1 MYDVAYQGNFASSH
15 KQTTGPFFPG
25 SRYKSW
31 FDGHS
36 FASGLFPAANGKSQ
50 ESSSEAV
57 NCYYGVYLWSLA
69 RNGALSNP
77 LDDTSS
83 GTDFARL
90 LLATEIIG
98 AKTYWQMLPSST
110 SNQTVT
116 SGNKTSTGSSGSPQ
130 LPQQGVYGS
139 QFASNLMVGNV
150 GMLDAVCR
158 TWFGKELLYV
168 HMINFLPVTSVTGE
182 LFTSAYATQEYQ
194 SVLKSLEADP
204 AWIGFVIANHAI
216 SAPNMAWTDA
226 LSVSSPQLDVG
237 LSKSQ
242 LLFWI
247 ATRKGFIAPESQQ
260 SSNQGQKNPSSGPD
274 SWNVSPSPGPV
285 ASSSDGTCSTNPK
298 CAALGLVGACCPT
311 PGGSSLGTNFSTC
324 IRLKLAKSFPHLRAS
339 CPLFR
344 FASLKTGKQLP
355 VSLLQLL
362 VYPSPLTFFEFA
374 NGVRLLC
381 AAVDENKDGN
391 ASI

>member
-1 MYDVAYQGNFASSH
+1 MKDYAKKVDAIMYDVAYQGNFVSTH
-15 KQTTGPFFPG
+15 RQTTGPFFPG
-25 SRYKSW
+25 TRYKSW

-69 RNGALSNP
+69 RNGALVNP
-77 LDDTSS
+77 SSDTSA

-110 SNQTVT
+110 SNQTT
-116 SGNKTSTGSSGSPQ
+116 SSGNKTSVVSTSSMQ

-139 QFASNLMVGNV
+139 RFASNLMVGNV

-168 HMINFLPVTSVTGE
+168 HMINFLPVTSISGE
-182 LFTSAYATQEYQ
+182 LFTRPYATQEYQ
-194 SVLKSLEADP
+194 TVLKSLEANP

-226 LSVSSPQLDVG
+226 LTVSSAELDPG

-242 LLFWI
+242 LLYWI
-247 ATRKGFIAPESQQ
+247 ATREGFATPNSQRLSGQ
-260 SSNQGQKNPSSGPD
+260 GQGNTSSGSSSSNIP
-274 SWNVSPSPGPV
+274 PSPLP
-285 ASSSDGTCSTNPK
+285 ATSSSDGTCSANPK
-298 CAALGLVGACCPT
+298 CAALGLVGNCCPT
-311 PGGSSLGTNFSTC
+311 PNGRSLGKCLCLFLLGSS
-324 IRLKLAKSFPHLRAS
+324 
-339 CPLFR
+339 
-344 FASLKTGKQLP
+344 
-355 VSLLQLL
+355 
-362 VYPSPLTFFEFA
+362 
-374 NGVRLLC
+374 
-381 AAVDENKDGN
+381 
-391 ASI
+391 